1 MKHTQPVNMPNVRLL
16 FEAKK
21 SFFNE
26 ILNSSGPNDKL
37 KKAAEEYSSISFS
50 GRQDLYDGFIE
61 GAKFQAERMYT
72 EEEVYQLLY
81 DLSAQVLNNKI
92 STPKLLEKW
101 FEQFKK
107 K

>member
-1 MKHTQPVNMPNVRLL
+1 MVLL
-16 FEAKK
+16 LNKK
-21 SFFNE
+21 SLNQKKMLKFFFNE
-26 ILNSSGPNDKL
+26 ILNSSEPNDKL

-61 GAKFQAERMYT
+61 GAKGQQERMYS
-72 EEEVYQLLY
+72 EEDMIEFHKWAFQKNRIEESDKTTKEL
-81 DLSAQVLNNKI
+81 I
-92 STPKLLEKW
+92 SEW